1 MQKKMQK
8 KTKTKN
14 TAQFDQKQKKISIY
28 EIVENPAEAELQTN
42 CDGNWEHL
50 WGQMI
55 ND

>member
-1 MQKKMQK
+1 M
-8 KTKTKN
+8 

-28 EIVENPAEAELQTN
+28 EIVENPAEAEAELQTN
-42 CDGNWEHL
+42 CDGDWEHL